1 MRASASR
8 CSTRAPVAGG
18 LVERLAAALVKS
30 RRSRVSETMG
40 NRAPAD
46 GCVSVG
52 AMDFSP
58 VPDLCLKTARTAA
71 GFRREARDGE
81 APEATE

>member
-1 MRASASR
+1 MRPS
-8 CSTRAPVAGG
+8 
-18 LVERLAAALVKS
+18 
-30 RRSRVSETMG
+30 
-40 NRAPAD
+40 AD
-46 GCVSVG
+46 GCVSIG

-58 VPDLCLKTARTAA
+58 VPDLYLKTVRTAA